1 MSMALAAVST
11 AAAAADDEAI
21 CTDRPSRATGTC
33 TTPRGRIQIE
43 TGLVD
48 WTRYRA
54 GGIRTD
60 LTAWGGSL
68 IKYGLSAKA
77 DVEIGVTPL
86 VELRVRGQ
94 GIHERDSSFGDTLLR
109 VKYQLTQDEAP
120 VQIALDPFVKLPTA
134 NRRLGNRKVEGGV
147 TVPVQM
153 PIGSGPF
160 TLSLGPEIDV
170 RADADGHG
178 DHFATQQVVNVGIA
192 LSRQLS
198 VSTELWAAW
207 DWEPSGT
214 AKQASWDGA
223 VAYDIGKDLQ
233 LDAGANFGLN
243 RQTPGV
249 EVYSGFS
256 VRF

>member
-134 NRRLGNRKVEGGV
+134 DRRLGNRKVEGGV
-147 TVPVQM
+147 TVPVQI
-153 PIGSGPF
+153 PIGRGP
-160 TLSLGPEIDV
+160 
-170 RADADGHG
+170 
-178 DHFATQQVVNVGIA
+178 
-192 LSRQLS
+192 
-198 VSTELWAAW
+198 
-207 DWEPSGT
+207 
-214 AKQASWDGA
+214 
-223 VAYDIGKDLQ
+223 
-233 LDAGANFGLN
+233 
-243 RQTPGV
+243 
-249 EVYSGFS
+249 
-256 VRF
+256 